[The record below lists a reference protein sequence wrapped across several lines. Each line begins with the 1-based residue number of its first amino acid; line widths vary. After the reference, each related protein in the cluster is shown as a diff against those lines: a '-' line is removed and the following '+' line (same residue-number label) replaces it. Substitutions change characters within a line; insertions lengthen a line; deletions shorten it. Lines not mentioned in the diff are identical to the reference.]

1 MIKTQ
6 KLIKALKAILK
17 VEKNERD
24 RVIHLEALKRLMSE
38 KEGLVI

>member
-6 KLIKALKAILK
+6 KLIKALKALLK

-24 RVIHLEALKRLMSE
+24 RIIHLEALKRLMNE
-38 KEGLVI
+38 KERLAI